1 MSNLE
6 GTKLDPD
13 EAIDLAHFEYPEGDS
28 APQGQGRGQRRLHG
42 NPRYVKG
49 QRGLRGPG
57 ADGFGR
63 VKSSA
68 MSDTSEAP
76 SIGNRNDMYSLYCWY
91 LLDKRIFN

>member
-1 MSNLE
+1 M
-6 GTKLDPD
+6 DPD

-57 ADGFGR
+57 AEGFGR
-63 VKSSA
+63 VRSSA

-76 SIGNRNDMYSLYCWY
+76 SIGNMISMSRFIINI
-91 LLDKRIFN
+91 R

>member
-1 MSNLE
+1 MNQTVNLNL

-28 APQGQGRGQRRLHG
+28 SAQGQGRGQRRLHG

-49 QRGLRGPG
+49 QRGMRGPG
-57 ADGFGR
+57 ARGFDG

-76 SIGNRNDMYSLYCWY
+76 SIGKITFKIRT
-91 LLDKRIFN
+91 IAVV

>member
-1 MSNLE
+1 M
-6 GTKLDPD
+6 DPD

-28 APQGQGRGQRRLHG
+28 SAQGQGRGQRRLHG

-49 QRGLRGPG
+49 QRGMRGPG
-57 ADGFGR
+57 ARGFDG

-76 SIGNRNDMYSLYCWY
+76 SIGKITFKISTIAVVPLYRSY
-91 LLDKRIFN
+91 N

>member
-1 MSNLE
+1 M
-6 GTKLDPD
+6 DPD

-28 APQGQGRGQRRLHG
+28 SAQGQGRGQRRLHG

-49 QRGLRGPG
+49 QRGMRGPG
-57 ADGFGR
+57 ARGFDG

-76 SIGNRNDMYSLYCWY
+76 SIGKYIFKNCEKCEICWNK
-91 LLDKRIFN
+91 LIIIWELDQIG

>member
-1 MSNLE
+1 ML

-13 EAIDLAHFEYPEGDS
+13 ETIDLAQFDYPEGDAS
-28 APQGQGRGQRRLHG
+28 SQGQGRVKRSLHG

-49 QRGLRGPG
+49 QRGMRGPG
-57 ADGFGR
+57 SRGFDG

-76 SIGNRNDMYSLYCWY
+76 SIG
-91 LLDKRIFN
+91 KIK